1 MYKLVVV
8 QESKG
13 LSLIEMTIKLNSKYS
28 SRWLE
33 GHVVL
38 VSGLMKMMVY
48 CSDRYWRAVTVWA
61 LRVWKGSLI
70 NALPDCCRR
79 QSNNHAEINVQAHG
93 NKQWLTATSSSKS
106 RHLTSAGGCETV
118 AESWCDQRDNVVP
131 SHTTEAVNCIPWLCG
146 WDDMNIWWP
155 EVSRASNIFNLR
167 TRTRW

>member
-1 MYKLVVV
+1 
-8 QESKG
+8 
-13 LSLIEMTIKLNSKYS
+13 MTGTGEH
-28 SRWLE
+28 SRSE
-33 GHVVL
+33 
-38 VSGLMKMMVY
+38 
-48 CSDRYWRAVTVWA
+48 

-79 QSNNHAEINVQAHG
+79 QSNNHVEINVQAHS

-167 TRTRW
+167 FGGQDDKCSAKWGGTIKTIKLVFPQTCLKGTAAGLHLTSDFNMARAWDSS